1 MEFQHVSVLYKPVL
15 ELLDVK
21 PDGIYLDGT
30 LGGGGHAAGVCERL
44 SKEGVFI
51 GIDRDKDA
59 LEAAGKRLAPYGCS
73 KFLVQSNYEDVKRV
87 LQDLGILRLAREHF
101 PSLRLHASTQMAIH
115 NATGVRWCQRAGMKR
130 AVLARECS
138 LEEIRKCAETGM
150 EIEVFAHGAQCVAV
164 SGECLFS
171 SMVGERSGN
180 RGRCA
185 QPCRR
190 QYRYDGREGAW
201 LSPRD
206 LCLRDK
212 LPELRE
218 SGAAS
223 LKIEGRLKRPEY
235 VYITADSYRRGLDSL
250 ERGHFRPADAREQEA
265 LRQIFNRGGFMT
277 GYAFGAEDAGVIFPE
292 SVNHQGVPLGEV
304 ESVREGLARVRL
316 TRDLHD
322 GDGLRIRRG
331 QTEGEMTYAGKE
343 VPAGETAVIRL
354 RQGLA
359 AKPGDPVFR
368 LTDALQLKE
377 AMAAEART
385 VPVDMR
391 LEAWPGAPLRLILS
405 DGETETEVTGET
417 AEAARSRATSAEEMV
432 RQLVKTGGTGFAARR
447 IEAETEGA
455 FVPVSTLNRLRRE
468 GLEKLAAARREAF
481 ERELAGAEKGTE
493 EPGTLPAENGCER
506 ELSAEAA
513 KGKESAALLKP
524 MDVFTEST
532 KSAEKAEGAEM
543 AEPGCRPETE
553 SASGSPAERR
563 SFPES
568 EILFLPDPVTVR
580 TLEQAEACRRENVR
594 IILYPEDFR
603 PEALESLIMK
613 TRPGDWLRL
622 PEVCEEETLQ
632 GLLRFAE
639 RHADRL
645 GGVVLGSIGQ
655 LGLRWP
661 VPFAAGPG
669 VPVMN
674 REAAELLREE
684 GCAFAWASPELSGEE
699 LRALL
704 KVSPLPLA
712 APVYGRTQLMLLHHC
727 PARTALGLR
736 EGHRDCRMCDRED
749 PRSLAGHA
757 LTDER
762 GYRFPLQRVRLPE
775 GCLIRLLNTLPTD
788 LGDKAISGLRAAEMT
803 AETPEEARRSLDALL
818 RNEKTGEE
826 ATRGHWNRPV
836 L

>member
-1 MEFQHVSVLYKPVL
+1 MEILAPAGNREAL
-15 ELLDVK
+15 ERAQ
-21 PDGIYLDGT
+21 
-30 LGGGGHAAGVCERL
+30 AAGADAVYLGYAAFSARAGAGNFDDEALAEAL
-44 SKEGVFI
+44 SFAHLHRMRVYVTVNTLVKDGELPGVL
-51 GIDRDKDA
+51 A
-59 LEAAGKRLAPYGCS
+59 LLEKLAALWADGV
-73 KFLVQSNYEDVKRV
+73 LV
-87 LQDLGILRLAREHF
+87 QDLGILRLAREHF

-115 NATGVRWCQRAGMKR
+115 NATGVRWCEKAGMKR

-206 LCLRDK
+206 LCLRDR

-218 SGAAS
+218 SGATS

-250 ERGHFRPADAREQEA
+250 ERGRFRPADAREQEA
-265 LRQIFNRGGFMT
+265 LLQIFNRGGFMT

-304 ESVREGLARVRL
+304 ESVREDLARVRL
-316 TRDLHD
+316 SRDLHD

-331 QTEGEMTYAGKE
+331 RTEGEMTYAGKE
-343 VPAGETAVIRL
+343 VPVGGTAVIRL

-385 VPVDMR
+385 VAVDMR

-405 DGETETEVTGET
+405 DGETETEIVAEP
-417 AEAARSRATSAEEMV
+417 AEAARSRATSAEEMS

-447 IEAETEGA
+447 IDVETEGA

-481 ERELAGAEKGTE
+481 ERELAGAE
-493 EPGTLPAENGCER
+493 PAEAGHER
-506 ELSAEAA
+506 EYTSDREN
-513 KGKESAALLKP
+513 GTESAALLKP
-524 MDVFTEST
+524 MKAFAE
-532 KSAEKAEGAEM
+532 SAERTEKTGNAESAEAM
-543 AEPGCRPETE
+543 VAEVRPEQIYDCKEQET
-553 SASGSPAERR
+553 A
-563 SFPES
+563 
-568 EILFLPDPVTVR
+568 LPNPVTVR
-580 TLEQAEACRRENVR
+580 TLEQAEACRRENVW

-603 PEALESLIMK
+603 PEALESLITK

-622 PEVCEEETLQ
+622 PEVCEEETLR
-632 GLLRFAE
+632 GLLRFTE
-639 RHADRL
+639 KHRDRL

-704 KVSPLPLA
+704 KASPLPLA

-736 EGHRDCRMCDRED
+736 EGHRDCRMCDLGD
-749 PRSLAGHA
+749 PRGLAGHA

-788 LGDKAISGLRAAEMT
+788 LGDKGIAGLRAAEMT
-803 AETPEEARRSLDALL
+803 AETPEEAKRILDALL
-818 RNEKTGEE
+818 RNERTGEE

>member
-1 MEFQHVSVLYKPVL
+1 MEILSPAGNREAL
-15 ELLDVK
+15 ERAQ
-21 PDGIYLDGT
+21 
-30 LGGGGHAAGVCERL
+30 AAGADAVYLGYAAFSARAGAGNFDDEALAEAL
-44 SKEGVFI
+44 SFAHLHRMRDYVTVNTLVKDGELPGVL
-51 GIDRDKDA
+51 A
-59 LEAAGKRLAPYGCS
+59 LLEKLAALRADGV
-73 KFLVQSNYEDVKRV
+73 LV
-87 LQDLGILRLAREHF
+87 QDLGILRLAREHF

-115 NATGVRWCQRAGMKR
+115 NATGVRWCEKAGMKR

-138 LEEIRKCAETGM
+138 LEEIRKCADTGM

-206 LCLRDK
+206 LCLRDR

-250 ERGHFRPADAREQEA
+250 ERGRFRPADAREQEA
-265 LRQIFNRGGFMT
+265 LLQIFNRGGFMT

-304 ESVREGLARVRL
+304 ESVREDLARVRL
-316 TRDLHD
+316 SRDLHD

-331 QTEGEMTYAGKE
+331 RTDGEMTYAGKE
-343 VPAGETAVIRL
+343 VPAGGTAVIRL

-385 VPVDMR
+385 VAVDMR

-405 DGETETEVTGET
+405 DGETETEIMAEP
-417 AEAARSRATSAEEMV
+417 AEAARSRATSAEEMS

-447 IEAETEGA
+447 IDVETEGA

-481 ERELAGAEKGTE
+481 ERELAGAE
-493 EPGTLPAENGCER
+493 PAE
-506 ELSAEAA
+506 
-513 KGKESAALLKP
+513 
-524 MDVFTEST
+524 T
-532 KSAEKAEGAEM
+532 
-543 AEPGCRPETE
+543 GCRPEPAK
-553 SASGSPAERR
+553 ASEERDAA
-563 SFPES
+563 
-568 EILFLPDPVTVR
+568 LLDPVTVR

-603 PEALESLIMK
+603 PEALESLITK

-639 RHADRL
+639 KHRDRL

-704 KVSPLPLA
+704 KASPLPLA

-736 EGHRDCRMCDRED
+736 EGHRDCRMCDLGD

-788 LGDKAISGLRAAEMT
+788 LGDKGIAGLRAAEMT
-803 AETPEEARRSLDALL
+803 AETPEEAKRILDALL

>member
-1 MEFQHVSVLYKPVL
+1 MEILSPAGNREAL
-15 ELLDVK
+15 ERAQ
-21 PDGIYLDGT
+21 
-30 LGGGGHAAGVCERL
+30 AAGADAVYLGYAAFSARAGAGNFDDEALAEAL
-44 SKEGVFI
+44 SFAHLHRMRVYVTVNTLVKDGELPGVL
-51 GIDRDKDA
+51 A
-59 LEAAGKRLAPYGCS
+59 LLEKLAALRADGV
-73 KFLVQSNYEDVKRV
+73 LV
-87 LQDLGILRLAREHF
+87 QDLGILRLAREHF

-115 NATGVRWCQRAGMKR
+115 NATGVRWCEKAGMKR

-138 LEEIRKCAETGM
+138 LEEIRKCADTGM

-206 LCLRDK
+206 LCLRDR

-250 ERGHFRPADAREQEA
+250 ERGRFRPADAREQEA
-265 LRQIFNRGGFMT
+265 LLQIFNRGGFMT

-304 ESVREGLARVRL
+304 ESVREDLARVRL
-316 TRDLHD
+316 SRDLHD

-331 QTEGEMTYAGKE
+331 RTEGEMTYAGKE

-385 VPVDMR
+385 VAVDMR

-405 DGETETEVTGET
+405 DGETETEIVAEP
-417 AEAARSRATSAEEMV
+417 AEAARSRATSAEEMS

-447 IEAETEGA
+447 IDVETEGA

-481 ERELAGAEKGTE
+481 ERELAGAE
-493 EPGTLPAENGCER
+493 PAE
-506 ELSAEAA
+506 A
-513 KGKESAALLKP
+513 
-524 MDVFTEST
+524 
-532 KSAEKAEGAEM
+532 
-543 AEPGCRPETE
+543 GCRPEPAK
-553 SASGSPAERR
+553 ASGTQETA
-563 SFPES
+563 
-568 EILFLPDPVTVR
+568 LPDPVTVR

-603 PEALESLIMK
+603 PEALESLITK

-622 PEVCEEETLQ
+622 PEVCEEETLR

-639 RHADRL
+639 KHRDRL

-684 GCAFAWASPELSGEE
+684 GCVFAWASPELSGEE

-704 KVSPLPLA
+704 KASPLPLA

-736 EGHRDCRMCDRED
+736 EGHRDCRMCDLGD

-788 LGDKAISGLRAAEMT
+788 LGDKGIAGLRAAEMT
-803 AETPEEARRSLDALL
+803 AETPEEAKRILDALL

>member
-1 MEFQHVSVLYKPVL
+1 MEILSPAGNREAL
-15 ELLDVK
+15 ERAQ
-21 PDGIYLDGT
+21 
-30 LGGGGHAAGVCERL
+30 AAGADAVYLGYAAFSARAGAGNFDDE
-44 SKEGVFI
+44 
-51 GIDRDKDA
+51 A
-59 LEAAGKRLAPYGCS
+59 LEEALSFAHLHRMRVYVTVNTLVKDGELPGVLALLEKLAALRADGV
-73 KFLVQSNYEDVKRV
+73 LV
-87 LQDLGILRLAREHF
+87 QDLGILRLARERF

-115 NATGVRWCQRAGMKR
+115 NATGVRWCEKAGMKR

-206 LCLRDK
+206 LCLRDR

-235 VYITADSYRRGLDSL
+235 VYVTAASYRRGLDSL
-250 ERGHFRPADAREQEA
+250 ERGCFRPADAREQEA
-265 LRQIFNRGGFMT
+265 LLQIFNRGGFMT

-292 SVNHQGVPLGEV
+292 SVNHQGVLLGEV

-331 QTEGEMTYAGKE
+331 RTEGEMTYAGKE

-368 LTDALQLKE
+368 LTDVLQLRE
-377 AMAAEART
+377 AMAAEERT

-405 DGETETEVTGET
+405 DGETEAEVTGET

-447 IEAETEGA
+447 TEAETEGA

-481 ERELAGAEKGTE
+481 ERELAGAEKE
-493 EPGTLPAENGCER
+493 KTLQE
-506 ELSAEAA
+506 SA
-513 KGKESAALLKP
+513 KGKETGFP
-524 MDVFTEST
+524 
-532 KSAEKAEGAEM
+532 
-543 AEPGCRPETE
+543 AEPM
-553 SASGSPAERR
+553 

-568 EILFLPDPVTVR
+568 EDAVLPDPVTVR

-603 PEALESLIMK
+603 EEALESLITNM
-613 TRPGDWLRL
+613 RPGDWLRL
-622 PEVCEEETLQ
+622 PEVCEEETLR
-632 GLLRFAE
+632 GLLRFAQ

-699 LRALL
+699 LRGLL

-736 EGHRDCRMCDRED
+736 EGHRDCRMCDRGD
-749 PRSLAGHA
+749 PRSLAGHG
-757 LTDER
+757 LEDER

-788 LGDKAISGLRAAEMT
+788 LGDKAVAGLRAAEMT
-803 AETPEEARRSLDALL
+803 AETPEEARRILDALL